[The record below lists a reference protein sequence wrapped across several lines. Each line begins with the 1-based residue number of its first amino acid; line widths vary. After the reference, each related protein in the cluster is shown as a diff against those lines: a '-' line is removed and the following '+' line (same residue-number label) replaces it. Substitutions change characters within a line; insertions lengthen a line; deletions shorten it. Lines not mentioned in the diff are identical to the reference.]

1 MHTYFVAD
9 IDIWNKWQ
17 VTILFASLLF
27 LRVYIRDLQ
36 PCSWR
41 AIILQISVPTLLQP
55 CLGLE
60 LKSVGRSSPGAGLKT
75 PGRPMWNAGLTI
87 EHIHNGESIKTVSL
101 SVTYTHTHTHTH
113 THTRRNE
120 RFNNTKYTARM
131 LTHTHTHTHT
141 HTLTL
146 LQI

>member
-41 AIILQISVPTLLQP
+41 ATILQISVTTLLQHT
-55 CLGLE
+55 CLKLTSSLE
-60 LKSVGRSSPGAGLKT
+60 DCDELVQVCLIGGWSWNLWDVALQEQVWRPLVGQCEMQGWQLNTFTMENSLKL
-75 PGRPMWNAGLTI
+75 
-87 EHIHNGESIKTVSL
+87 SL
-101 SVTYTHTHTHTH
+101 SLSHTHTHTH

-120 RFNNTKYTARM
+120 RLKM
-131 LTHTHTHTHT
+131 LNK
-141 HTLTL
+141 
-146 LQI
+146 Q

>member
-17 VTILFASLLF
+17 VTIHFASLLF

-41 AIILQISVPTLLQP
+41 AIILQISVPTLLQHT
-55 CLGLE
+55 CLKLQQVALKTVISWFRCVWLGLE

-87 EHIHNGESIKTVSL
+87 EHIHNGEFIKTVSL

-120 RFNNTKYTARM
+120 RFKNA
-131 LTHTHTHTHT
+131 
-141 HTLTL
+141 
-146 LQI
+146 